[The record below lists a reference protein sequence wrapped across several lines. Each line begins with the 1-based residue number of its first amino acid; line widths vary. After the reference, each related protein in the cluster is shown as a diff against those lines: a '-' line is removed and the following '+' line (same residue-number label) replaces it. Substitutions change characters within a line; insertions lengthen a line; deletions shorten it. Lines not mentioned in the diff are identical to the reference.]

1 MINKDHEERIKQRR
15 ERIEKMLSVK
25 RSKILETEEKKKL
38 ESVLKSNQE
47 KDAMIKS
54 LFEKV
59 ELLEKDISQMK
70 LDFKRYRAR
79 NAK

>member
-38 ESVLKSNQE
+38 EGVLKSDRE

>member
-15 ERIEKMLSVK
+15 ERIEKMLWVK

-38 ESVLKSNQE
+38 EGVLKSDRE

>member
-1 MINKDHEERIKQRR
+1 MIKKDHEERIKQRR

-38 ESVLKSNQE
+38 DGVLKSDRE

>member
-1 MINKDHEERIKQRR
+1 MIKKDHEERIKQRR

-38 ESVLKSNQE
+38 DGVLKSDRE

-70 LDFKRYRAR
+70 LDFKRYRTR